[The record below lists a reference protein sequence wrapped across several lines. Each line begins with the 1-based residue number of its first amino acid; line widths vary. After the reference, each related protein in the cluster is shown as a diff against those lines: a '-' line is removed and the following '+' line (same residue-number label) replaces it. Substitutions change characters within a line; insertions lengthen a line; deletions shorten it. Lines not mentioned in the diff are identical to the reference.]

1 MLFRGG
7 GREGG
12 ELNLMEDEGRWEKV
26 DLRGSSSSAINCLGL
41 PLDPHLC
48 TWVPG
53 GRTDA
58 G

>member
-1 MLFRGG
+1 
-7 GREGG
+7 
-12 ELNLMEDEGRWEKV
+12 MEDEGRWEKV
-26 DLRGSSSSAINCLGL
+26 DLRGSSSSATDYLGL

-53 GRTDA
+53 GGTKA